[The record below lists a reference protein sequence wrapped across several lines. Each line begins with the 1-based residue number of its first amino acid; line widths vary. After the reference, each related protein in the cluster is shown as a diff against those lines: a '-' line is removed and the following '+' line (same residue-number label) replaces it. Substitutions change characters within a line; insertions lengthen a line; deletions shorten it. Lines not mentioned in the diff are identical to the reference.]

1 MRERGS
7 SAVHEL
13 RCGITLASAASSLP
27 SAASSL
33 PLPQGVVPASVFSAV
48 VELFVPSAQLPA
60 AKEEAATLPKLA
72 LTKLDTQWLQVGS
85 ECSVTHHS
93 RVPSGS
99 LCILSQ

>member
-13 RCGITLASAASSLP
+13 RCGITLASAAS
-27 SAASSL
+27 AL

-60 AKEEAATLPKLA
+60 AKEEAAALPKLA

-85 ECSVTHHS
+85 
-93 RVPSGS
+93 
-99 LCILSQ
+99 Q